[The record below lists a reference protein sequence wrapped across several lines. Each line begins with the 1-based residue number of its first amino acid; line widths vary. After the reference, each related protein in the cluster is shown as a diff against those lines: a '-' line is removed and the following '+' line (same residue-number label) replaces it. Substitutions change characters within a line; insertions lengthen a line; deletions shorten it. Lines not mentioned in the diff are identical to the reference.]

1 MEMARKKT
9 MATFTISPEVI
20 ERLEQW
26 LKTLEFS
33 PGKSAIVEK
42 AVVEY
47 LDRRE
52 KSDKKR

>member
-1 MEMARKKT
+1 MDMARKKT

-20 ERLEQW
+20 DRLEAW

-42 AVVEY
+42 AVTEY

-52 KSDKKR
+52 KVEKKR